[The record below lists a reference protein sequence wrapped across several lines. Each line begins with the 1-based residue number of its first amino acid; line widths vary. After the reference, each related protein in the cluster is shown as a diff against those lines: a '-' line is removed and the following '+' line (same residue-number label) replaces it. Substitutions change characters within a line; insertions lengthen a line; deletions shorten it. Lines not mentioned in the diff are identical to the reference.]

1 MHRHRFSLLLFW
13 FTFFV
18 AGSLRL
24 TAQDRQTKDTVYEL
38 APMIISATQ
47 ARGRE
52 TPVTFSNLV
61 PGQINDRYS
70 MQDVPVLLSELP
82 SVTTYSENGNG
93 IGYNYINLRGFDQR
107 RISVMVNGVPQNDP
121 EDHNVYWID
130 FPDLL
135 ASAGTLQV
143 QRGGGSAFYGP
154 PAIGGS
160 VNLVTDPFSMEPGIT
175 LESDFGF
182 QQFGDSSRSLP
193 LASKKLGTTFSSGL
207 VQDHYMF
214 YGHLGQIT
222 SNGYRTNSWVDLDS
236 YFFGA
241 LRIDPTMTTRIHFFG
256 GPLQDGLAYTGLPK
270 SAGSNLQLR
279 RQNLA
284 SWTVDSLN
292 QYTSVTPRRSQESE
306 SFSQPHVEI
315 LNEWRISPLVTLSNT
330 IFFYEGD
337 GYYDYDASWADTSM
351 LRLGSAYGIPATV
364 NPTNA
369 LVRAFV
375 GNRQWGWLPHA
386 EIKSD
391 RSDLTIG
398 AEMRF
403 HRSTHWGKI
412 EFAENL
418 PVGIDPDYHFYEYN
432 GVRDIYSV
440 FANEEYHPNGD
451 LSFMGSLQLVH
462 NLYGIKNE
470 KFLAHDFDISY
481 TFVNPRLGASF
492 AISQQSNIYLSLS
505 YTMREPT
512 MRNLYAAEDSY
523 FGATPQFQADTTG
536 GVVRYNYSRPLA
548 KPERLFDIE
557 AGVRYETPEFIGS
570 FDAYLMEFSDELIES
585 GQVDIFGQPVTGNA
599 DRTRHAGMEL
609 EGVVKLPY
617 NLSLGGNATLS
628 FNRLVSY
635 SVIDENGNR
644 VSLDGNPIAGF
655 PDQLLNVRLTY
666 HDSSLTGSLV
676 LKEVGSFYTDN
687 FKNPQNRNDA
697 YTVWNAEV
705 LYRLP
710 SVLGVAME
718 LRGEVRNI
726 FNSLYFMS
734 GQGNAFFPAAER
746 NYVLGA
752 KVRL

>member
-1 MHRHRFSLLLFW
+1 M
-13 FTFFV
+13 
-18 AGSLRL
+18 
-24 TAQDRQTKDTVYEL
+24 
-38 APMIISATQ
+38 
-47 ARGRE
+47 
-52 TPVTFSNLV
+52 
-61 PGQINDRYS
+61 
-70 MQDVPVLLSELP
+70 
-82 SVTTYSENGNG
+82 
-93 IGYNYINLRGFDQR
+93 
-107 RISVMVNGVPQNDP
+107 
-121 EDHNVYWID
+121 
-130 FPDLL
+130 
-135 ASAGTLQV
+135 
-143 QRGGGSAFYGP
+143 
-154 PAIGGS
+154 
-160 VNLVTDPFSMEPGIT
+160 
-175 LESDFGF
+175 
-182 QQFGDSSRSLP
+182 
-193 LASKKLGTTFSSGL
+193 
-207 VQDHYMF
+207 
-214 YGHLGQIT
+214 
-222 SNGYRTNSWVDLDS
+222 
-236 YFFGA
+236 
-241 LRIDPTMTTRIHFFG
+241 
-256 GPLQDGLAYTGLPK
+256 
-270 SAGSNLQLR
+270 
-279 RQNLA
+279 
-284 SWTVDSLN
+284 
-292 QYTSVTPRRSQESE
+292 
-306 SFSQPHVEI
+306 
-315 LNEWRISPLVTLSNT
+315 VTLSNT

-391 RSDLTIG
+391 KSDLTIG

-492 AISQQSNIYLSLS
+492 AISQQSNLYLSLS

-557 AGVRYETPEFIGS
+557 AGVRYETPELIGS

-666 HDSSLTGSLV
+666 RDSSLTGSLV